1 MLWKF
6 GDNINTD
13 FITPG
18 RYNLTT
24 DAAKLGKIA
33 FIEFRPE
40 FCEDAKEGDVIAA
53 GDNFGC
59 GSSRE
64 TAVVALK
71 ARGIR
76 AVIAKSF
83 ARIFY
88 RNAIN
93 VGLPL
98 IVADT
103 SQFEDGDEVS
113 VDFEN
118 NRVLNKTRNIELE
131 FESDRLTKRILAEGG
146 IIPYLKKNGLDSLGR
161 LSE

>member
-18 RYNLTT
+18 CYNLTT
-24 DAAKLGKIA
+24 DAAELGKIA
-33 FIEFRPE
+33 FIEYRPD
-40 FCEDAKEGDVIAA
+40 FCKNAKEGDVIAA
-53 GDNFGC
+53 GENFGC

-98 IVADT
+98 VVADA
-103 SQFEDGDEVS
+103 SQFEEGDEVE
-113 VDFEN
+113 VDFDN
-118 NRVLNKTRNIELE
+118 NKVLNKTRSLELE
-131 FESDRLTKRILAEGG
+131 FESDRLMKRILAEGG

>member
-1 MLWKF
+1 MLWRF
-6 GDNINTD
+6 GDNVNTD

-24 DAAKLGKIA
+24 DAAELGRIA
-33 FIEFRPE
+33 FIEFRPD
-40 FCEDAKEGDVIAA
+40 FCKNAKEGDIIAA
-53 GDNFGC
+53 GENFGC

-64 TAVVALK
+64 TAPVALK

-93 VGLPL
+93 VGLPV
-98 IVADT
+98 IIADA
-103 SQFEDGDEVS
+103 SQFKEGDDVE
-113 VDFEN
+113 VDFGN
-118 NRVLNKTRNIELE
+118 DNVFNRTRNMELE
-131 FESDRLTKRILAEGG
+131 FKSDRLMKRILAEGG